1 MLTIGKLAKA
11 SNVNTDTLRYYERQK
26 LLLPV
31 SRSSAGYRIYEQ
43 ESIDRVRF
51 IKKAQ
56 SLGFS
61 LSEISQLLHFDGSRE
76 ANAGDVLAITNKKID
91 QQHQKIKELKEI
103 ESVLQKLAAQCAGN
117 GSTIGVGWGIC
128 SRVSG
133 SGVVSVSSIAIAKLL
148 LSGSIS

>member
-1 MLTIGKLAKA
+1 MKMLTIGKLAKA

-117 GSTIGVGWGIC
+117 GSTQECPILRYLYPNTK
-128 SRVSG
+128 SDKE
-133 SGVVSVSSIAIAKLL
+133 SILKEK
-148 LSGSIS
+148 